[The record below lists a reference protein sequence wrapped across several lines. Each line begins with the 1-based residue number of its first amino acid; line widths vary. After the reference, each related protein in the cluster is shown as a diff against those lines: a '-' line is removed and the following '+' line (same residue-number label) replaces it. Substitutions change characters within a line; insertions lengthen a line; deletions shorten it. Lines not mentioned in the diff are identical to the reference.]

1 MADEKLNRAHRMALE
16 LLEIVDGLC
25 TKNQLKY
32 TLASGTLIAYVN
44 EVPFSKSVPTITVAL
59 LYPHFC
65 KLKEELIKYCEDND
79 GFSLHDYTNTEQ
91 FETVDLWFVRQS
103 RVRLGER
110 RKKEEFYYGTRL
122 VISPVF
128 YAGVIQKEWEDNY
141 KKYKLA
147 MRVWNARAV
156 LPKNPLR
163 SYVKMT
169 KRRVTANYLRKKRDI
184 YAIDEV
190 VKGLGANPES
200 KYVLYFPAVLK
211 GKKGSFDVMAQTWQ
225 NVKRTHFC
233 GVACYV
239 AVDSAFLVEKCF
251 PRETIEMIV
260 RQDKSQLLLNGCE
273 DLRRVQLI
281 QLELLTEF
289 DRICRKN
296 GLKYNISFGTL
307 LGAVRH
313 KGFIPWDDDIDV
325 TMPWK
330 DYVKLDEAI
339 KNDLDEEKYYYRT
352 PESEE
357 NNHLIF
363 KHLERKGTLYTKPG
377 RGRLKKQIGVFI
389 DIFPM
394 YPAAPNSFIDWFHAR
409 ICRFWRT
416 ALWATIGADSEPSRV
431 KRFYYKL
438 IARPG
443 NKVCYK
449 KFLKAATFFW
459 KEDKNLK
466 FWIAMDRNP
475 YKVALVDMDNY
486 NNAIEMEFEGRSFLA
501 PPNYEA
507 VLYYCFGVDWKM
519 YPPVTARKAAHNA
532 IIEMN
537 DLYQYDEDDV
547 TPD

>member
-1 MADEKLNRAHRMALE
+1 MADEKLNSAHREALA
-16 LLEIVDGLC
+16 LLEIVDDLC
-25 TKNQLKY
+25 TQNQLKY
-32 TLASGTLIAYVN
+32 TLASGTLIAYIN
-44 EVPFSKSVPTITVAL
+44 AVPFSKSEPGITVAL
-59 LYPHFC
+59 LYPHFL
-65 KLKEELIKYCEDND
+65 KLKEELERYCENND

-91 FETVDLWFVRQS
+91 FETVDLWFVKQS
-103 RVRLGER
+103 RVRLSES

-128 YAGVIQKEWEDNY
+128 YAGTTQKEWKDNY
-141 KKYKLA
+141 KKYRLA

-156 LPKNPLR
+156 LPKKPLR

-169 KRRVTANYLRKKRDI
+169 KRRVTSNYLRKKRGM
-184 YAIDEV
+184 YAIGEV
-190 VKGLGANPES
+190 VRGLAANPES
-200 KYVLYFPAVLK
+200 KYVLYSPAVIN
-211 GKKGSFDVMAQTWQ
+211 KKKAAFDVTAQIWQ
-225 NVKRTHFC
+225 NVKRIHFS

-239 AVDSAFLVEKCF
+239 AVEAAFLVEKCF
-251 PRETIEMIV
+251 SQETIALIAK
-260 RQDKSQLLLNGCE
+260 QDKSQLLLNGCE

-330 DYVKLDEAI
+330 DYAKLDEAI
-339 KNDLDEEKYYYRT
+339 KNDLDGEKYYYRT

-377 RGRLKKQIGVFI
+377 RGKLKQQIGVFI

-394 YPAAPNSFIDWFHAR
+394 YPAAPNSFLDWFHAR

-416 ALWATIGADSEPSRV
+416 ALWATIGAESEPKAL
-431 KRFYYKL
+431 KRCYYKL

-443 NKVCYK
+443 NKVCYE
-449 KFLKAATFFW
+449 KFLKAATFFQ

-486 NNAIEMEFEGRSFLA
+486 NNTIEMEFEGRSFLA
-501 PPNYEA
+501 PANYEA

-519 YPPVTARKAAHNA
+519 YPPIRSRKAAHNA

-537 DLYQYDEDDV
+537 DLYQYEEG
-547 TPD
+547 T